1 MEEVAFELG
10 SGQGELYQEASE
22 QERSISGGEN
32 STLQVIEAGKAGGVW
47 GILHSPERW
56 QQWLGEVGERS
67 RERRLDGGNF
77 MQNVI
82 SHLCLSC
89 QRQLYPPNTQ
99 PFPTRTPGRRLLLLS
114 PRGRPIPFFPLLQDS
129 FQMSVL
135 SASSTPST
143 LQDSSS
149 LSSVFS
155 WHFAFTFIIVLIYFN
170 FNFLWDEAE
179 REVVCMQNTVPFLS
193 NLGF

>member
-10 SGQGELYQEASE
+10 SGQGELYQETSE

-56 QQWLGEVGERS
+56 QQWLGEVGEKS

-114 PRGRPIPFFPLLQDS
+114 PRGRPIPFFPPPPRLISNVSPLCLLQPHHPRR
-129 FQMSVL
+129 FKQSVL
-135 SASSTPST
+135 SVLLAFCIYLYYSTD
-143 LQDSSS
+143 L
-149 LSSVFS
+149 F
-155 WHFAFTFIIVLIYFN
+155 
-170 FNFLWDEAE
+170 
-179 REVVCMQNTVPFLS
+179 
-193 NLGF
+193 